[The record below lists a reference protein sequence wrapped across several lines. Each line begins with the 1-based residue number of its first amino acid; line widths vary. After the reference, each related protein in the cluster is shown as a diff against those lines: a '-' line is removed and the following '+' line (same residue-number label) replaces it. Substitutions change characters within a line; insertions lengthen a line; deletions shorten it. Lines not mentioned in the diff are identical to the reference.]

1 MLGHGLI
8 LAEPLDVS
16 LSVKECGLGLLA
28 ATSGGGEAIV
38 GERAP
43 LLGVTMADAWRLAQ
57 SWPWLRE
64 GGVPV
69 LEAAKRSLCAVL
81 PHSLID
87 LESNGSSSWEIA

>member
-1 MLGHGLI
+1 MSRSSTHAKRSLHSLAMLGHGLI

-57 SWPWLRE
+57 SWPWLR
-64 GGVPV
+64 
-69 LEAAKRSLCAVL
+69 
-81 PHSLID
+81 
-87 LESNGSSSWEIA
+87 

>member
-16 LSVKECGLGLLA
+16 LSVRECGLGLLA

-43 LLGVTMADAWRLAQ
+43 LLGVTMPDA
-57 SWPWLRE
+57 
-64 GGVPV
+64 
-69 LEAAKRSLCAVL
+69 
-81 PHSLID
+81 
-87 LESNGSSSWEIA
+87 